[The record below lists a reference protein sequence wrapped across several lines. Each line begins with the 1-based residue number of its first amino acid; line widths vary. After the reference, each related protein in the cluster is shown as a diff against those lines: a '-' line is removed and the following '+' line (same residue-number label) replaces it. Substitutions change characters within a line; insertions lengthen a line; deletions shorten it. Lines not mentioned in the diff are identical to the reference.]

1 LCPTDQ
7 PGAAVEARQIV
18 GAEPG
23 PSTGPGASIVPPA
36 GKGSSLALADR
47 PRDQRVL
54 RFGLSGKGPGADG
67 CRGRSW
73 TGAS

>member
-1 LCPTDQ
+1 
-7 PGAAVEARQIV
+7 
-18 GAEPG
+18 
-23 PSTGPGASIVPPA
+23 VPPA